1 MDDWKMVPVEPTPE
15 MVAAMAKAW
24 QDAVAADDPDECV
37 AEYRAAMSAAPAPP
51 PHWTPVAAG
60 LPALGMPVWLY
71 EPGRGIWVG
80 ARADTG
86 DGWLWGN
93 TYGSHYYAETTGG
106 AGAWQCFDND
116 DGDDYGPTFW
126 MPLPEAP
133 TPNV

>member
-1 MDDWKMVPVEPTPE
+1 MTKHDDAPTAGPLALGSSDVLGV
-15 MVAAMAKAW
+15 VA
-24 QDAVAADDPDECV
+24 QPLP
-37 AEYRAAMSAAPAPP
+37 Y
-51 PHWTPVAAG
+51 WTPVAAG

-116 DGDDYGPTFW
+116 EGDDYGPTFW

-133 TPNV
+133 TPNVALSGRTRSA